1 MMLVI
6 KIIGLNVDI
15 ELARTFLEIARCGS
29 FMAAAER
36 LHITQTTVTA
46 RVQNLESLLGCRLFV
61 RNRSGASLT
70 DNGRHFV
77 SHANQLVQTWEAS
90 RRDLPLPEGS
100 GDLVTLGCEISLWN
114 PLLMNWLN
122 CLGKN
127 APNLAVRVEVGERAK
142 LHEKLQLG
150 VINAIL
156 VHQPEYWPG
165 VHVELLLEEKLILV
179 RSTRTEG
186 RYVYVDWG
194 NTFRRQHD
202 AALPHYARA
211 GLSMDLG
218 PLALRYILEN
228 GGAGYFRTRVVQ
240 RHIDEGALTRET
252 GAPEFSYPVYL
263 MHQLPAGGVQL
274 FAPVLDALHAALRD
288 LGEWH

>member
-46 RVQNLESLLGCRLFV
+46 RVHNLEGLLGCRLFV

-77 SHANQLVQTWEAS
+77 SHANQLLQTWEAS

-100 GDLVTLGCEISLWN
+100 GELITLGCEISLWN
-114 PLLMNWLN
+114 PLLVNWLTR
-122 CLGKN
+122 LAKD

-142 LHEKLQLG
+142 LHEKLRLG
-150 VINAIL
+150 VLNAVL

-165 VHVELLLEEKLILV
+165 IHVEPLLEEKLIMV
-179 RSTRTEG
+179 SSVTG
-186 RYVYVDWG
+186 SDRYVYIDWG
-194 NTFRRQHD
+194 ETFRRQHD
-202 AALPHYARA
+202 AALPHFARA

-228 GGAGYFRTRVVQ
+228 GGKGYFRTRVVQ
-240 RHIDEGALTRET
+240 RHLDDGVLVRES
-252 GAPEFSYPVYL
+252 GAPEFSYPIYL
-263 MHQLPAGGVQL
+263 MHQFPVVVQPL
-274 FAPVLDALHAALRD
+274 TLVLDALRTVVRD
-288 LGEWH
+288 SGEWH